1 MNVKRWVALV
11 VAVAVVGVSLMFN
24 MFATIVSADFD
35 QVLDGADLEEP
46 FREDVIERGNDGRIV
61 VIELEGVIQ
70 DTGQE
75 SPLMAAGYN
84 HQQLLDMFDN
94 AMEDPTV
101 DGIVLEVDTPGGG
114 LIESEEIHDKIIE
127 AQETYDKTVYS
138 SMGGMAASGGY
149 YVSAPADYISAHSST
164 LTGSIGVVLSGGIG
178 GLNFSELLEDLGIE
192 DNTITTGPYK
202 DILSGTREMEV
213 EEAEMLQDMADE
225 MLDDFVDVIVE
236 GRDMPEDE
244 VRDLADG
251 RIYTGNQALDNGL
264 VDGLG
269 NLDDTVEIM
278 QENLDLEDPQV
289 VRYQADF
296 GGVGSLFGGVVE
308 QFTGNSNELSELITV
323 LQQENSPRLMYLYE
337 Q

>member
-24 MFATIVSADFD
+24 LFATIVSTDFD
-35 QVLDGADLEEP
+35 QAIEGAGLEEP
-46 FREDVIERGNDGRIV
+46 FMEEVMEQGTDGRIV
-61 VIELEGVIQ
+61 VIELDGVIQ
-70 DTGQE
+70 DMGEE
-75 SPLMAAGYN
+75 SPLMSAGYN
-84 HQQLLDMFDN
+84 HQQILDMFDN

-101 DGIVLEVDTPGGG
+101 DGIVLDVDSPGGG
-114 LIESEEIHDKIIE
+114 LIESEEVHDKVVE
-127 AQETYDKTVYS
+127 AQEEYDKAVYS

-149 YVSAPADYISAHSST
+149 YVSAPADYIAAHPST

-178 GLNFSELLEDLGIE
+178 GLNFSELLEDLGVE

-202 DILSGTREMEV
+202 DILSGTREMEDD
-213 EEAEMLQDMADE
+213 EEEILQEMADE
-225 MLDDFVDVIVE
+225 MLDEFVDVIVE
-236 GRDMPEDE
+236 GREMPEDT

-264 VDGLG
+264 IDGLG
-269 NLDDTVEIM
+269 GLDDTIVTME
-278 QENLDLEDPQV
+278 ENLGLSNPEV
-289 VRYQADF
+289 VRYQSQM
-296 GGVGSLFGGVVE
+296 GGFSSLFGGAM
-308 QFTGNSNELSELITV
+308 QQLTDDSNELSELITA